1 MKRYNWYINLFC
13 VLHDVSTG
21 FLFDEVSKV
30 SRLPMSMICYERFP
44 SLRTLINQRLES
56 TEYSSITIQFNYD
69 LQWV

>member
-1 MKRYNWYINLFC
+1 MKECNWYINLFY
-13 VLHDVSTG
+13 VLHDISTG
-21 FLFDEVSKV
+21 FLFDKVSKV
-30 SRLPMSMICYERFP
+30 SRLPMSMICYERFR